1 MENEVSAQDLISLS
15 FDQKP
20 VEFQQAF
27 DTLMTD
33 RIAKAIEDKKLEVA
47 QSMYYNIPDDTNDDD
62 DDNAAVEDELDRE
75 PQEDNSDGESA

>member
-1 MENEVSAQDLISLS
+1 MENEVSVQDLISLS

-27 DTLMTD
+27 DSLMTD
-33 RIAKAIEDKKLEVA
+33 RIARAIEDKKIEVA
-47 QSMYYNIPDDTNDDD
+47 QSIYYNQDNNEDDD
-62 DDNAAVEDELDRE
+62 AAIEDELDTE

>member
-1 MENEVSAQDLISLS
+1 MENEVSVQDLISLS

-27 DTLMTD
+27 DSLMTD
-33 RIAKAIEDKKLEVA
+33 RIARAIEDKKIEVA
-47 QSMYYNIPDDTNDDD
+47 QSIYYNQDNNEDDD
-62 DDNAAVEDELDRE
+62 AAAEDELDTE

>member
-1 MENEVSAQDLISLS
+1 MENEVSAQDLIYLS

>member
-1 MENEVSAQDLISLS
+1 MENEVSVQDLISLS

-27 DTLMTD
+27 DTLMND

-47 QSMYYNIPDDTNDDD
+47 QSIYYNQDNNEDDD
-62 DDNAAVEDELDRE
+62 AAVED
-75 PQEDNSDGESA
+75 

>member
-1 MENEVSAQDLISLS
+1 MENEVSVQDLISLS

-27 DTLMTD
+27 DSLMTD
-33 RIAKAIEDKKLEVA
+33 RIAKAIEDKKIEVA
-47 QSMYYNIPDDTNDDD
+47 QSIYYNQDNNEDDD
-62 DDNAAVEDELDRE
+62 AAVEDELDTE